1 MLKEV
6 ILENQRRRE
15 IYDFLVS
22 NPGFHMRELQRRL
35 KLPLTSLEYHLDY
48 MVRKNI
54 LTRDKKG
61 RFTRFYA
68 KILDKKDEEVISI
81 LRQRKLRELV
91 LLMIAMNKSTYHEL
105 QEIMNI
111 PSSTLSYYLK
121 QLTDHGLVFRERSSH
136 ENFYKVEDKRVERV
150 LTAYRSSFLDKLV
163 DRVLYTFVETQFRKN
178 KKKQN

>member
-6 ILENQRRRE
+6 ILENQRRKK

-35 KLPLTSLEYHLDY
+35 NLPLTSLEYHLDY

-54 LTRDKKG
+54 LIRERDG

-68 KILDKKDEEVISI
+68 KLLDEKDEEAISI
-81 LRQRKLRELV
+81 LRQRKLREIIM
-91 LLMIAMNKSTYHEL
+91 LMIAKNGITYHDL
-105 QEIMNI
+105 QEIMKL

-121 QLTDHGLVFRERSSH
+121 QLTDHRLVLRERSGH
-136 ENFYKVEDKRVERV
+136 DTLYKENT
-150 LTAYRSSFLDKLV
+150 L
-163 DRVLYTFVETQFRKN
+163 
-178 KKKQN
+178 

>member
-6 ILENQRRRE
+6 ILENERRRE

-68 KILDKKDEEVISI
+68 KILDKKDEEIISI
-81 LRQRKLRELV
+81 LRQRKLREIV
-91 LLMIAMNKSTYHEL
+91 LLMIAKEKSTCHDL

-121 QLTDHGLVFRERSSH
+121 QLTDHGLVFRERSGH
-136 ENFYKVEDKRVERV
+136 ENFYKVEDERIERV

-163 DRVLYTFVETQFRKN
+163 DRVLFTFVETQFRKN
-178 KKKQN
+178 KKTQR